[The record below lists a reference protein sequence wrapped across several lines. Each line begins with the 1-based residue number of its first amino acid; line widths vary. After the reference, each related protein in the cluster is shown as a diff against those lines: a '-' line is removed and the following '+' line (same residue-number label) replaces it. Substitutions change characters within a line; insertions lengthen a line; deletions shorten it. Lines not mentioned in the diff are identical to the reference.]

1 MVYFTVSVLILA
13 AMLFFPVSKMVW
25 VVSVR
30 RLEKKLQKTLTDEE
44 RRGQLNRARIITIP
58 VVLTFAW
65 LFCFNMGFYPAG
77 G

>member
-13 AMLFFPVSKMVW
+13 ALLFFPVSKMVW

-30 RLEKKLQKTLTDEE
+30 RLEKKLHKQLTDEE
-44 RRGQLNRARIITIP
+44 RLGQLKRARFITIP

-65 LFCFNMGFYPAG
+65 LFCFNMGMYPAG